1 MKPSTTSYNPPDRYE
16 QTFSRLKKA
25 NRPAFCP
32 FAVLGHPTEEES
44 LERIKLYLKSNPD
57 VLELGIPFSDPV
69 ADGPIIQMA
78 DELAIQNAMTPKK
91 CMTLIQKTRAITNIP
106 IGILTYANI
115 VIQYNIEKFYHD
127 LKKAGA
133 DSILIADVPLE
144 EIEPFAKAAKR
155 NHIHQIFVISENT
168 SPTRLKKLQTI
179 GSGFFYVVSSLG
191 VTGTRDKINPKLQ
204 KLIEQLKKN
213 SKLPLMI
220 GFGIST
226 PSHIKSLK
234 KTKANGLIIGSALV
248 KTPTD
253 QLPKLLNEL
262 SNAYL

>member
-1 MKPSTTSYNPPDRYE
+1 MKPPLISHNPPDRYQ
-16 QTFSRLKKA
+16 QTFSSLKKV

-32 FAVLGHPTEEES
+32 FAVLGHPTEKES

-57 VLELGIPFSDPV
+57 ILELGIPFSDPV
-69 ADGPIIQMA
+69 ADGPIIQIA
-78 DELAIQNAMTPKK
+78 DEMAIQNEMTPKK
-91 CMTLIQKTRAITNIP
+91 CMDLIQKTRSLTNIP

-115 VIQYNIEKFYHD
+115 VLQYDIEKFYCD
-127 LKKAGA
+127 LKKAGG

-144 EIEPFAKAAKR
+144 EIEPFAQAAKH
-155 NHIHQIFVISENT
+155 NNIHQIFIISENT
-168 SPTRLKKLQTI
+168 SITRLKQLQKY

-191 VTGTRDKINPKLQ
+191 VTGTRDEVNPKLQ
-204 KLIEQLKKN
+204 KLIQQLKKN

-226 PSHIKSLK
+226 PSHIQTIK
-234 KTKANGLIIGSALV
+234 KTNADGLIIGSALV

-253 QLPKLLNEL
+253 QLPNLLKEL

>member
-106 IGILTYANI
+106 I
-115 VIQYNIEKFYHD
+115 
-127 LKKAGA
+127 A
-133 DSILIADVPLE
+133 DSRSSKPSSQKQSDRPLQCYGEIAPSIDANDGRP
-144 EIEPFAKAAKR
+144 
-155 NHIHQIFVISENT
+155 SEC
-168 SPTRLKKLQTI
+168 
-179 GSGFFYVVSSLG
+179 
-191 VTGTRDKINPKLQ
+191 
-204 KLIEQLKKN
+204 
-213 SKLPLMI
+213 
-220 GFGIST
+220 
-226 PSHIKSLK
+226 
-234 KTKANGLIIGSALV
+234 
-248 KTPTD
+248 
-253 QLPKLLNEL
+253 
-262 SNAYL
+262 

>member
-1 MKPSTTSYNPPDRYE
+1 MKPATDNHNSLDRYQ
-16 QTFSRLKKA
+16 QTFTRLKKA

-32 FAVLGHPTEEES
+32 FAVLGHPTEKES
-44 LERIKLYLKSNPD
+44 LERIKIYLKSNPD
-57 VLELGIPFSDPV
+57 ILELGIPFSDPV

-78 DELAIQNAMTPKK
+78 DEMAIQNGMTPKK
-91 CMTLIQKTRAITNIP
+91 CMDLIQKTRSLTDIP

-115 VIQYNIEKFYHD
+115 VLQYDIEKFYRD
-127 LKKAGA
+127 LKKAGG

-144 EIEPFAKAAKR
+144 EIEPFAQAAKH
-155 NHIHQIFVISENT
+155 NNIHQIFIISENT
-168 SPTRLKKLQTI
+168 SPVRLKQLQKY

-191 VTGTRDKINPKLQ
+191 VTGVRNEINPKLQ
-204 KLIEQLKKN
+204 QLMQQLKKN

-234 KTKANGLIIGSALV
+234 KTKADGLIIGSALV

-253 QLPKLLNEL
+253 QLPNLLKEL